1 MRFDSPE
8 QFGHGLSY
16 TSFAYSNLKVNAG
29 AAEAG
34 EGTHS
39 ITVTVDV
46 ANTGKVAGAEV
57 AQLYLTFPASAGEPF
72 KQMKG
77 FQKVTIQPGAK
88 STVSFTL
95 SDRDL
100 SIWNVDPAA
109 RGWKV
114 VSGDFG
120 VSVGASSADIRQT
133 GKFTI

>member
-1 MRFDSPE
+1 MN
-8 QFGHGLSY
+8 
-16 TSFAYSNLKVNAG
+16 TG

-34 EGTHS
+34 NGAHS

-46 ANTGKVAGAEV
+46 SNTGKVSGAEV
-57 AQLYLTFPASAGEPF
+57 AQLYLQFPASAGEPF

-77 FQKVTIQPGAK
+77 FQKVTIAPGAK
-88 STVSFTL
+88 STVTFTL
-95 SDRDL
+95 GDRDL
-100 SIWNVDPAA
+100 TIWNVDPAA

-120 VSVGASSADIRQT
+120 IFVGASSADTRQT

>member
-1 MRFDSPE
+1 M
-8 QFGHGLSY
+8 
-16 TSFAYSNLKVNAG
+16 VNAG
-29 AAEAG
+29 AAQAS
-34 EGTHS
+34 EGAHS
-39 ITVTVDV
+39 VTVTVDV
-46 ANTGKVAGAEV
+46 TNSGKVAGAEV

-77 FQKVTIQPGAK
+77 FQKVMIAPGAK
-88 STVSFTL
+88 STVTFTL
-95 SDRDL
+95 GDRDL

-114 VSGDFG
+114 VTGEFS